1 MLVACDIGNTNIVM
15 ALFDGGR
22 FIDSWRVYTDTKKT
36 SDEYF
41 VVFNA
46 LFREG
51 GVRPDMID
59 SAIIS
64 SVVPNMTR
72 SVEKNIQR
80 LFHIKPVTVTHDTET
95 GLVKESIPG
104 ELGTDILSN
113 LAYAHHVKPD
123 RAVMVV
129 DFGTALTLS
138 AVNSRGE
145 VLGCSIAPGLVTA
158 VNALFGSTA
167 QLPQV
172 ELKVPDTPMGRD
184 SQQSI
189 RGGIM
194 LGYAGLVD
202 FLIRKTEEEI
212 GEKLYVIATGG
223 LSQTISPLIPRLDAV
238 DGLHTLKGLNLIA
251 ELSSHSSRM

>member
-15 ALFDGGR
+15 ALFDEGR

-41 VVFNA
+41 VIFNA

-51 GVRPDMID
+51 GVRADMVD

-80 LFHIKPVTVTHDTET
+80 LFHIRPLIVTHDVKT
-95 GLVKESIPG
+95 GLVRSSIPG

-113 LAYAHHVKPD
+113 LVYAHHAEPD
-123 RAVMVV
+123 KAVMVV

-138 AVNSRGE
+138 AVNRNGE

-172 ELKVPDTPMGRD
+172 ELKLPDTPMGRD

-202 FLIRKTEEEI
+202 FLIRRTEEEI
-212 GEKLYVIATGG
+212 GEKLWVIATGG

-238 DGLHTLKGLNLIA
+238 DSLHTLKGLSLIA
-251 ELSSHSSRM
+251 EMNR

>member
-15 ALFDGGR
+15 ALFDEGR

-41 VVFNA
+41 VIFNA

-51 GVRPDMID
+51 GVRADMID

-80 LFHIKPVTVTHDTET
+80 LFHIRPLIVTHDVKT
-95 GLVKESIPG
+95 GLVRSSIPG

-113 LAYAHHVKPD
+113 LVYAHHAEPD
-123 RAVMVV
+123 KAVMVV

-138 AVNSRGE
+138 AVNGNGE

-172 ELKVPDTPMGRD
+172 ELKLPDTPMGRD

-202 FLIRKTEEEI
+202 FLIRRTEEEI
-212 GEKLYVIATGG
+212 GEKLWVIATGG

-238 DGLHTLKGLNLIA
+238 DSLHTLKGLSLIA
-251 ELSSHSSRM
+251 EMNR

>member
-1 MLVACDIGNTNIVM
+1 MLVACDIGNTNIVL
-15 ALFDGGR
+15 ALFDKGR
-22 FIDSWRVYTDTKKT
+22 FVDSWRVYTDTKKT

-41 VVFNA
+41 VIFNA

-51 GVRPDMID
+51 GIKADMVHH
-59 SAIIS
+59 AIIS

-80 LFHIKPVTVTHDTET
+80 LFNIHPLIVTHDVNT
-95 GLVKESIPG
+95 GLVRSSIPG
-104 ELGTDILSN
+104 ELGTDILAN
-113 LAYAHHVKPD
+113 LAYAHHVKPES
-123 RAVMVV
+123 AVMVV

-138 AVNSRGE
+138 AVNSSGE

-172 ELKVPDTPMGRD
+172 ELKLPDTPMGRD

-189 RGGIM
+189 RGGVM

-202 FLIRKTEEEI
+202 SIIRRTEDEI
-212 GEKLYVIATGG
+212 GEKLWVIATGG
-223 LSQTISPLIPRLDAV
+223 LSQTISPLIPRLDEV
-238 DGLHTLKGLNLIA
+238 DGLHTLKGLSLIA
-251 ELSSHSSRM
+251 SLNTLPL

>member
-1 MLVACDIGNTNIVM
+1 MLVTADIGNTNIVI
-15 ALFDGGR
+15 AIFDGES
-22 FIDSWRVYTDTKKT
+22 FVQSFRVYTDTRKT

-46 LFREG
+46 LFRESG
-51 GVRPDMID
+51 IRPGSVDR
-59 SAIIS
+59 AIIS
-64 SVVPNMTR
+64 SVVPNLTR
-72 SVEKNIQR
+72 SVEKNLQR
-80 LFHIKPVTVTHDTET
+80 LFHINPLIVSHDIET
-95 GLVKESIPG
+95 GLVRSSIPP
-104 ELGTDILSN
+104 ELGSDILCN

-138 AVNSRGE
+138 AVNERAE

-172 ELKVPDTPMGRD
+172 ELKLPKTPMGRD
-184 SQQSI
+184 SQESI

-202 FLIRKTEEEI
+202 SIIRRTEEER
-212 GEKLYVIATGG
+212 GEKLHVIATGG
-223 LSQTISPLIPRLDAV
+223 LSQTISPLIPRLDEV
-238 DGLHTLKGLNLIA
+238 DSLHTLKGLSLIA
-251 ELSSHSSRM
+251 SLNR

>member
-1 MLVACDIGNTNIVM
+1 MLVACDIGNTNIVL
-15 ALFDGGR
+15 ALFDGER
-22 FIDSWRVYTDTKKT
+22 FVDSWRVNTDTRKT

-51 GVRPDMID
+51 GVKADMVD

-72 SVEKNIQR
+72 SVEKNMQR
-80 LFHIKPVTVTHDTET
+80 LFHVNPLIITHSVET
-95 GLVKESIPG
+95 GLVKESIPS

-113 LAYAHHVKPD
+113 LAYAHHVRPD
-123 RAVMVV
+123 SAVMVV

-138 AVNSRGE
+138 AVNRKGE
-145 VLGCSIAPGLVTA
+145 VIGCSIAPGLITA

-172 ELKVPDTPMGRD
+172 ELKLPTTAMGRD
-184 SQQSI
+184 SMQSI
-189 RGGIM
+189 RAGIM

-202 FLIRKTEEEI
+202 SIIRKTEEEI
-212 GEKLYVIATGG
+212 GEKLFVTATGG
-223 LSQTISPLIPRLDAV
+223 LSQTISALIPRLDEI
-238 DGLHTLKGLNLIA
+238 DPHHTLKGLALI
-251 ELSSHSSRM
+251 SSLNS

>member
-15 ALFDGGR
+15 ALFDNGR

-51 GVRPDMID
+51 GVRPDMIG

-80 LFHIKPVTVTHDTET
+80 LFHIKPVIVTHDTET

-113 LAYAHHVKPD
+113 LAYAHHVKPE
-123 RAVMVV
+123 RSVMVV

-172 ELKVPDTPMGRD
+172 ELKVPEKAMGRD
-184 SQQSI
+184 SQTSI
-189 RGGIM
+189 RAGIM
-194 LGYAGLVD
+194 MGYAGLVESM
-202 FLIRKTEEEI
+202 IKRTEEEMAT
-212 GEKLYVIATGG
+212 ELYVIATGG
-223 LSQTISPLIPRLDAV
+223 LSQTISPLIPRINELNPY
-238 DGLHTLKGLNLIA
+238 HTLCGLDLIA
-251 ELSSHSSRM
+251 RLNRS